1 MTTEKTTS
9 HQLLKSINQQ
19 KVLHLIFAEGPISR
33 VELADKTGLTQQTV
47 TNIVNRLLLEDTV
60 VEGTPGASSGG
71 RKPVPLTINV
81 ANMFAIGIELAGKYV
96 QGALHNFRYDLV
108 GEARRP
114 VDRYMNEDHILAT
127 VCEVIDELLQLAPE
141 RSRIKGIGLS
151 IQGLVDSKQGI
162 ALRLP
167 GIGWG
172 RFPLQERL
180 ENKYD
185 MPFYLENDV
194 NLLAI
199 NENMHGS
206 LRGSSNNI
214 TLKFDYGIGGAIVAH
229 NQLVTGSTFVAGEF
243 GHYKSFTGA
252 NVYRC
257 HCGGTGCLTTL
268 ASTSGLAKNAGLTL
282 DEFAEGVRTG
292 EPRMAELYETVVT
305 ALCLAV
311 SNVVTFLNPDQVL
324 MTGKM
329 LESLGDLLIPAMD
342 ERIMANVPETCRGVR
357 LNYMRQKPDESAL
370 GAGLVLKRV
379 FEVPVDSLSL

>member
-47 TNIVNRLLLEDTV
+47 TNIVNRLLQEYLV

-96 QGALHNFRYDLV
+96 RGALHNFRYDLV
-108 GEARRP
+108 SEASRP
-114 VDRYMNEDHILAT
+114 VNRYLNEDHILAT
-127 VCEVIDELLQLAPE
+127 VCEVIDELLELAPA
-141 RSRIKGIGLS
+141 RSRIKGVGLS
-151 IQGLVDSKQGI
+151 VQGLVDSKQGI

-167 GIGWG
+167 GLGWG

-214 TLKFDYGIGGAIVAH
+214 TLKFDYGMGGAIVADH
-229 NQLVTGSTFVAGEF
+229 QLVTGSTFVAGEF
-243 GHYKSFTGA
+243 GHYKAFTGA
-252 NVYRC
+252 YAYRC
-257 HCGGTGCLTTL
+257 HCGGIGCLTTL
-268 ASTSGLAKNAGLTL
+268 ASTSGLALNAGLTL
-282 DEFAEGVRTG
+282 DEFAEGVRAG
-292 EPRMAELYETVVT
+292 EPRTAELYETVVK
-305 ALCLAV
+305 AVCLAV

-324 MTGKM
+324 MTGKL
-329 LESLGDLLIPAMD
+329 LEVLGDRLIPAMD
-342 ERIMANVPETCRGVR
+342 ERIIANVPETCRGVR
-357 LNYMRQKPDESAL
+357 LSYMRQKQDESAL
-370 GAGLVLKRV
+370 AAGLVLKRV